1 MENELLLE
9 LKLHTMCLSRQLAF
23 YHLNYRF
30 PYAIF
35 YRSFGSPFGYR
46 SFGAVI
52 CLLQSYSTFCLS
64 VCQKVLVWWVSI
76 YEVPILHATHSG
88 QFEYTFS
95 MSPIQTKL

>member
-9 LKLHTMCLSRQLAF
+9 LKLYTMRLSRQLAF

-30 PYAIF
+30 PNAIF
-35 YRSFGSPFGYR
+35 YRSFGIPFAYR

-64 VCQKVLVWWVSI
+64 DGPGMRWWVSI
-76 YEVPILHATHSG
+76 SGVPGSLNTTHSG
-88 QFEYTFS
+88 QFE
-95 MSPIQTKL
+95 